1 MESMTN
7 SSVMIGRHESVCVR
21 CGGLLVTELCMDY
34 LSTKGSDC
42 PAKRCV
48 QCGDIVDPLIQ
59 RHRLFRQQASSVKTM
74 TVTFAETVF
83 GRRI

>member
-1 MESMTN
+1 MENVTN

-42 PAKRCV
+42 AAKRCV

-59 RHRLFRQQASSVKTM
+59 RHRQVRQQASSVRRM
-74 TVTFAETVF
+74 IAPFGAIQF